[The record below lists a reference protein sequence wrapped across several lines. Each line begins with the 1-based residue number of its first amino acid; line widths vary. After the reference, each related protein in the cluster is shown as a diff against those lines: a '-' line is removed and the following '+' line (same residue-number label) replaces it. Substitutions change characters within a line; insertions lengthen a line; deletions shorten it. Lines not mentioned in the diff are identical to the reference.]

1 MAAYA
6 LRKFYAQKI
15 NVSCKFYVI
24 FFFNSRETA
33 TELCVSTVILNIILF
48 NMLLLLVRS
57 RIMVAELD

>member
-15 NVSCKFYVI
+15 NVI
-24 FFFNSRETA
+24 FFFNSREAA